1 MNERGMKKW
10 APYKSLIEQ
19 DEFMKNMKANK
30 KKVEKPK
37 ICEEKAEEI
46 NNLLV
51 NYQGQMIVMDYYL
64 DGFIK
69 KIEGIIRY
77 ISSEFKCLYINET
90 RYEFRNIVGLKIK

>member
-1 MNERGMKKW
+1 M
-10 APYKSLIEQ
+10 AEQ
-19 DEFMKNMKANK
+19 PTTPVKEVSEAVEKIAKRPKRVNK

-37 ICEEKAEEI
+37 ICEDKAEEI
-46 NNLLV
+46 NNLLI

-77 ISSEFKCLYINET
+77 ISNEFKCLYINET

>member
-19 DEFMKNMKANK
+19 DEFMKKMRANK

-37 ICEEKAEEI
+37 ICEDKAEEI
-46 NNLLV
+46 NNLLI

-77 ISSEFKCLYINET
+77 ISNEFKCLYINET

>member
-1 MNERGMKKW
+1 MNDRGMKKW

-19 DEFMKNMKANK
+19 DEFMKHMRVNK
-30 KKVEKPK
+30 KKIEKPM

-46 NNLLV
+46 NNLLI
-51 NYQGQMIVMDYYL
+51 NYQGQMIVMDYYF

-77 ISSEFKCLYINET
+77 ISNEFKCLYINEKC
-90 RYEFRNIVGLKIK
+90 YEFRNIVGLKIK